1 MSESLVY
8 NADCLAA
15 MREMPDNAF
24 DIAVVDPPYGIGIQS
39 MSFCKG
45 GPRID
50 NRKSRAVR
58 RDYRR
63 TDEWDVKPS
72 PEYFEQLRRVSKNQ
86 IIWGGNYFTDILPP
100 SKGFIVWDKRCSND
114 SRNDF
119 ADCEYAWLSP
129 ELGVAR
135 VFRFVWDGMRQGDMK
150 HKEERFHPTQK
161 PVALYAWIF
170 AWYAKPGMKILDT
183 HLGSGS
189 SRIAAFDAGLDF
201 TGFEIDQTY
210 FQKQEERFANY
221 TAQRSLFRAETGD
234 KSNGDTNLSLWD
246 EAPGL
251 FAGVS
256 ADGGTH

>member
-15 MREMPDNAF
+15 MREMPDNAY
-24 DIAVVDPPYGIGIQS
+24 DLAVVDPPYGIGIQS

-58 RDYRR
+58 RDYRW

-114 SRNDF
+114 SRND
-119 ADCEYAWLSP
+119 
-129 ELGVAR
+129 
-135 VFRFVWDGMRQGDMK
+135 
-150 HKEERFHPTQK
+150 RFHPTQK

-234 KSNGDTNLSLWD
+234 KSNAETNLSLWD